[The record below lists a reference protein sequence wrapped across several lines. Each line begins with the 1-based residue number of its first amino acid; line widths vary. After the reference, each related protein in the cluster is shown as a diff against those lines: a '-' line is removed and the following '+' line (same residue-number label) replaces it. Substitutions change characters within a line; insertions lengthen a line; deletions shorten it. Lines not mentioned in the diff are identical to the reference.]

1 MELELKFK
9 TMNYLTH
16 YKKMRSSYKI
26 KLEQLKTFGT
36 HQSILGQINDTKSS
50 IKLLDSE
57 IERLTA
63 EKKGRKTKT

>member
-1 MELELKFK
+1 
-9 TMNYLTH
+9 MNYLTH

-26 KLEQLKTFGT
+26 KLDQLKTFGT
-36 HQSILGQINDTKSS
+36 HHSILGQINDTESS

-63 EKKGRKTKT
+63 EKKIEKIKLKNEKNEI